1 MREITSA
8 VDNHGGSGSHDNHSP
23 EFENLRD
30 QLHHRSM
37 VLLACNLLVYYLNI
51 SFFFHFIIWPYH
63 VIIDFF
69 FVTILSCSSP
79 FFFFWLP
86 MQVEQPTEDMT
97 RYMHYHDLTKIKNTM
112 LDDDISQLINNDNLP
127 EFSSHSDRL
136 ELFSLFL
143 VFLILF
149 SYHYCAVLCGK
160 VISATFWPVIPH
172 TFFAIL

>member
-1 MREITSA
+1 MVEVDLMIITA
-8 VDNHGGSGSHDNHSP
+8 Q
-23 EFENLRD
+23 NLRIWEINFTID
-30 QLHHRSM
+30 PWYYWHVIYLYTTLIYHFFFILLFDLIMLSLTSSLLLFFL
-37 VLLACNLLVYYLNI
+37 VLL
-51 SFFFHFIIWPYH
+51 
-63 VIIDFF
+63 
-69 FVTILSCSSP
+69 P

-143 VFLILF
+143 VFLIFF

>member
-37 VLLACNLLVYYLNI
+37 VLLACNLLVYYLII
-51 SFFFHFIIWPYH
+51 SFFFILLFDLIMLSLTSSLLL
-63 VIIDFF
+63 FF
-69 FVTILSCSSP
+69 LVLLP
-79 FFFFWLP
+79 FFFWLP

-143 VFLILF
+143 VFLIFF

-160 VISATFWPVIPH
+160 VISATF
-172 TFFAIL
+172 